1 MSVVAGL
8 LEHMTIAQHLAT
20 IDRLCSRDFPAE
32 PGRSDV
38 GREGPGYHVA
48 ELATSE
54 DFWEDDGTR
63 SQEAEE
69 QYEADRDGIAERLT
83 DRWGSPHIVSLASVF
98 GRTMEGEDIP
108 EPWADLSSHVP
119 DIHLWQ
125 EDERGRWVALGVSQ
139 WDKEL
144 PFQLLAVVT
153 EIDPP

>member
-1 MSVVAGL
+1 
-8 LEHMTIAQHLAT
+8 
-20 IDRLCSRDFPAE
+20 
-32 PGRSDV
+32 
-38 GREGPGYHVA
+38 
-48 ELATSE
+48 
-54 DFWEDDGTR
+54 
-63 SQEAEE
+63 
-69 QYEADRDGIAERLT
+69 
-83 DRWGSPHIVSLASVF
+83 
-98 GRTMEGEDIP
+98 MEGEDIP